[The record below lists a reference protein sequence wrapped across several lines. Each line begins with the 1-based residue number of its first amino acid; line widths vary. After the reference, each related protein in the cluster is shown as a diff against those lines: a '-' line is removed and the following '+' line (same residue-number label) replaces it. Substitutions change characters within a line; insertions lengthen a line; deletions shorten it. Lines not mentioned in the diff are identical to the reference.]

1 MSVHGGCKA
10 GDGRKEE
17 KMEEGEEEEEEEDL
31 MSTMD
36 HGSLVNF
43 LEKEVLFLSTPSS
56 LVRAVEKLL
65 KSVPQSEH
73 RAIAQ
78 NVCTYVHIRT
88 YVTCVCMMVCV

>member
-1 MSVHGGCKA
+1 
-10 GDGRKEE
+10 
-17 KMEEGEEEEEEEDL
+17 MEEGEEEEEDL

-88 YVTCVCMMVCV
+88 YTYVTCVCMMVCV